1 MSHRHSESHERFVE
15 YFTREH
21 EPPYPA
27 ERAERL
33 AEAIARHALLCVESA
48 EWLQRR
54 VDLLDELTQAEIGS
68 DRVFIGQ
75 PTLFEY
81 NLPDKEGEALEPNFR
96 QRLEVTDLAQAD
108 FDRHQGV

>member
-1 MSHRHSESHERFVE
+1 MNRHSESHDRFVD
-15 YFTREH
+15 YFTKEH

-54 VDLLDELTQAEIGS
+54 VDQLDELTRAEIDS
-68 DRVFIGQ
+68 DRVFIKQ

-81 NLPDKEGEALEPNFR
+81 NLADREGEALPP
-96 QRLEVTDLAQAD
+96 RLEITDTAQAD
-108 FDRHQGV
+108 FDRNWDRWE